1 MLAGM
6 ERIAYIGLGGNVG
19 ERGQTLLAA
28 ISAVDGIEG
37 VRVRRISQM
46 IETEPVGPPGQ
57 GLYLNAAAELVTE
70 LAPRDLLA
78 ALHRTERALG
88 RRRAFEQHWGPRTCD
103 LDLLLYED
111 EVIDEADLT
120 VPHPRM
126 HQREFVL
133 RPLAEIAPDAVHP
146 RLGRT
151 VAELL
156 ADLETP
162 G

>member
-1 MLAGM
+1 M

-19 ERGQTLLAA
+19 QRGQTLLAA
-28 ISAVDGIEG
+28 ISAVDDIEG
-37 VRVRRISQM
+37 VRVRRVSQM
-46 IETEPVGPPGQ
+46 IETEPVGPPDQ
-57 GLYLNAAAELVTE
+57 GPYLNAAAELVTE
-70 LAPRDLLA
+70 LGPRDLLA

-88 RRRAFEQHWGPRTCD
+88 RRRALEQHWGPRTCD
-103 LDLLLYED
+103 LDLLLYEE

-126 HQREFVL
+126 HERVFVL

-156 ADLETP
+156 AVLEA
-162 G
+162 GG